1 MGDGTTI
8 GKVRGLG
15 SSGEGSEHWLHQRY
29 TALANLFLGAWFVAS
44 IVLMRGNLGLEAV
57 GEWLSGP
64 IPGTAMVLLIVST
77 FYHARLGLQ
86 VVLED
91 YVKDEGTRIG
101 LVAVLNLVAIGAA
114 TFGIFCVLKL
124 AFVPGGSLV

>member
-15 SSGEGSEHWLHQRY
+15 SSGEGSQHWLHQRC
-29 TALANLFLGAWFVAS
+29 TALANLLLGAWLLTSVL
-44 IVLMRGNLGLEAV
+44 LMRGNLGLEAV
-57 GEWLSGP
+57 GEWLAGP
-64 IPGTAMVLLIVST
+64 IPGTLMILLIVST

-86 VVLED
+86 VVAED

-101 LVAVLNLVAIGAA
+101 LVAVLNLVAVAAA

-124 AFVPGGSLV
+124 ALVPGGSLL